1 MKTAT
6 LKQAGKVIQ
15 MIIDKETPDEQLQWL
30 FESGAFPDLL
40 DANPSAFDREAFR
53 KILGLKP
60 LNLPVLA
67 EPQPEPVPLPMSITI
82 NADLD
87 PSVPSGL
94 YLTGE
99 GAEHRKMGTILLEK
113 RENGKLY
120 ANGKEVV
127 LDLSPNQ
134 QNGKTIKGHKLRK
147 ELKNKQ
153 VLNACIMDAL
163 RANPQLIPEDW
174 KQDEQGR
181 TRYIYFWGT
190 IFRGAD
196 GDLYVEYLCWRGG
209 QWYWNYDWLVYD
221 WDDQYPAASLAN

>member
-40 DANPSAFDREAFR
+40 DANPNGFDREVFR
-53 KILGLKP
+53 KVLGLKP
-60 LNLPVLA
+60 LNPPVSV
-67 EPQPEPVPLPMSITI
+67 EPQPEPAPLPMSIVI
-82 NADLD
+82 DGDLN
-87 PSVPSGL
+87 PNVPSGL

-99 GAEHRKMGTILLEK
+99 GTEHRKMGKVTLEK
-113 RENGKLY
+113 REDGKLY

-134 QNGKTIKGHKLRK
+134 QNGKTIQGHKLRK

-153 VLNACIMDAL
+153 ILNACIMDAL
-163 RANPQLIPEDW
+163 RANTQLIPEDW

-181 TRYIYFWGT
+181 TRYIFFWGT
-190 IFRGAD
+190 IFRHAG
-196 GDLYVEYLCWRGG
+196 GDLYVGCLCWGGG
-209 QWYWNYDWLVYD
+209 QWDWLCD
-221 WDDQYPAASLAN
+221 WLGSDWGGQNPAASLAN